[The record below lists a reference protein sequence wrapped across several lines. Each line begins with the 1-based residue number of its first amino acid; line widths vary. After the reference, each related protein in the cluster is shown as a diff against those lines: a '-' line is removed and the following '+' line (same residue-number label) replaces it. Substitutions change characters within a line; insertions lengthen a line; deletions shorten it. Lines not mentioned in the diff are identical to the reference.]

1 MCGIVA
7 YKGKKV
13 CFPILLDGLK
23 KLEYR
28 GYDSAGVA
36 CIINNKINITKRA
49 GKVKELENAIKN
61 KQSSKN
67 CSGLGIAHTR
77 WATHGEPN
85 QKNAHPHIDDSK
97 KITLVHNGII
107 ENFDP
112 IKKFL
117 KSKKIKFKS
126 DTDTEVLVQLIGY
139 FYNKGKLNFEQSVR
153 AALQRV
159 DGAYAIVILNTDFPD
174 MMIAARKG
182 SPLVLGL
189 KDNEF
194 FIGSDVSPII
204 KYTQQIT
211 YLNDSEMA
219 VINGDSY
226 EIKSVDKDVSLPKKV
241 EKIDYKIDDF
251 DKGKFQYFM
260 HKEIHEQVDTIRNTL
275 KGRST
280 KSSVLLHGLSE
291 YWEEIK
297 VAEKIYIT
305 ACGTSWHAGLIGK
318 NLIERFAEVPVHV
331 EYASEFRYN
340 HSIMDN
346 KTVVIAISQSGE
358 TADTL
363 AAIAKANDFGAITIG
378 ICNVP
383 GSSVSRETKC
393 GIHTRCGHE
402 IGVASTKAFTA
413 QISVLYLL
421 ALKLAD
427 SKKKI
432 TAHGLKK
439 YLNMSGY
446 EKSAVGLNPYGTKAI
461 KSLLRKEKSINKMAQ
476 KYKNASD
483 FLYLGRGLNF
493 PVALEGA
500 LKLKEI
506 SYIHAEGYP
515 AAEMKHGPIALVDK
529 NMPNVFIVPK
539 DKTYDKIISNIE
551 EIKSRKGKIIIV
563 TDSKDKILRD
573 LADDLILLPKT
584 NQYLFVILATI
595 ALQLFSYFIALAK
608 GCDVDQPRNLA
619 KSVTVE

>member
-7 YKGKKV
+7 YKGDKN
-13 CFPILLDGLK
+13 CFPILLGGLK

-36 CIINNKINITKRA
+36 CLHDNRISVTRRV
-49 GKVKELENAIKN
+49 GKVKELESAINRK
-61 KQSSKN
+61 KSSKD
-67 CSGLGIAHTR
+67 CKGLGIAHTR

-85 QKNAHPHIDDSK
+85 QKNAHPHLDQSK
-97 KITLVHNGII
+97 KIAIVHNGII
-107 ENFDP
+107 ENHDP

-159 DGAYAIVILNTDFPD
+159 DGAYGIVVLNKDCPD
-174 MMIAARKG
+174 TMIAARKG
-182 SPLVLGL
+182 SPLVLGI

-204 KYTQQIT
+204 KHTQRII

-219 VINGDSY
+219 VIDGSSY
-226 EIKSVDKDVSLPKKV
+226 DIKSVEKDVSLPKKV

-251 DKGKFQYFM
+251 DKGKFKYFM
-260 HKEIHEQVDTIRNTL
+260 HKEIHEQAKTIDNTL
-275 KGRST
+275 TGRTT
-280 KSSVLLHGLSE
+280 KNSVLLHGLSE
-291 YWEEIK
+291 YWEEIQNAK
-297 VAEKIYIT
+297 NIYIT

-318 NLIERFAEVPVHV
+318 NLIERFAKVPVHV

-340 HSIMDN
+340 HSIIDN
-346 KTVVIAISQSGE
+346 ETVVIAISQSGE

-363 AAIAKANDFGAITIG
+363 AAISKANDFGAVTVG

-383 GSSVSRETKC
+383 GSSVSRETDC

-413 QISVLYLL
+413 QISILYLL

-427 SKKKI
+427 ARKTI
-432 TAHGLKK
+432 TKSALKK
-439 YLNMSGY
+439 HLAM
-446 EKSAVGLNPYGTKAI
+446 GTASKTGQIQI
-461 KSLLRKEKSINKMAQ
+461 KSLLRKEKSIKKMAK
-476 KYKNASD
+476 KYQNASD

-539 DKTYDKIISNIE
+539 DHTYDKIISNIE
-551 EIKSRKGKIIIV
+551 EIKSRKGKIIII
-563 TDSKDKILRD
+563 TDSKEKILRD
-573 LADDLILLPKT
+573 LADDIVVLPKT
-584 NQYLFVILATI
+584 NQYVFVVLATI
-595 ALQLFSYFIALAK
+595 ALQLFAFFIAVAK

>member
-7 YKGKKV
+7 YKGSKN
-13 CFPILLDGLK
+13 CFPILISGLK

-36 CIINNKINITKRA
+36 CILNDRIAITKRV
-49 GKVKELENAIKN
+49 GKVRELENAINNKKSLKN
-61 KQSSKN
+61 Y
-67 CSGLGIAHTR
+67 SGTGIAHTR

-85 QKNAHPHIDDSK
+85 QRNAHPHSDYSQ

-107 ENFDP
+107 ENHVP

-117 KSKKIKFKS
+117 KSKKIIFKS

-139 FYNKGKLNFEQSVR
+139 FYNRGKLDFEQSVR

-159 DGAYAIVILNTDFPD
+159 DGAYAIVVLHMDFPE

-182 SPLVLGL
+182 SPLVLGI
-189 KDNEF
+189 KDSEF
-194 FIGSDVSPII
+194 FIGSDIFPII
-204 KYTQQIT
+204 KHTQNII
-211 YLNDSEMA
+211 YLKDSEMA
-219 VINGDSY
+219 VMNESNY
-226 EIKSVDKDVSLPKKV
+226 EIKSVDKDVVLPKRV
-241 EKIDYKIDDF
+241 ERIDYKIDDF
-251 DKGKFQYFM
+251 DKGKFKYFM
-260 HKEIHEQVDTIRNTL
+260 HKEIHEQTLTIQNTL

-280 KSSVLLHGLSE
+280 ESSVLLHGLSE
-291 YWEEIK
+291 YWEEIYK
-297 VAEKIYIT
+297 AEKIYIT

-318 NLIERFAEVPVHV
+318 NLIERFAQIPVHV

-346 KTVVIAISQSGE
+346 KTVVVAISQSGE

-363 AAIAKANDFGAITIG
+363 AAISKANDFGAITIG

-383 GSSVSRETKC
+383 GSSVSRETNC

-402 IGVASTKAFTA
+402 IGVASTKAFTS
-413 QISVLYLL
+413 QIAVLYLL

-427 SKKKI
+427 SRKEISKSEM
-432 TAHGLKK
+432 KK
-439 YLNMSGY
+439 YLMGASG
-446 EKSAVGLNPYGTKAI
+446 AVQKDIKA
-461 KSLLRKEKSINKMAQ
+461 LFRKEKSIKKIAE
-476 KYKNASD
+476 KYQNASD

-539 DKTYDKIISNIE
+539 DKTYEKIISNIE
-551 EIKSRKGKIIIV
+551 EIKSRKGKIIII

-573 LADDLILLPKT
+573 LSDDLILLPRT
-584 NQYLFVILATI
+584 NQYVFVILATI
-595 ALQLFSYFIALAK
+595 VLQLFSFFIAVAK

>member
-7 YKGKKV
+7 YKGEKN
-13 CFPILLDGLK
+13 CFPILLSGLK

-36 CIINNKINITKRA
+36 CLINNKINITKRS
-49 GKVKELENAIKN
+49 GKVKELEAAISN
-61 KQSSKN
+61 KKSSQN
-67 CSGLGIAHTR
+67 CGGLGIAHTR

-85 QKNAHPHIDDSK
+85 QKNAHPHIDESK

-107 ENFDP
+107 ENYDP

-117 KSKKIKFKS
+117 KSKKITFKS

-139 FYNKGKLNFEQSVR
+139 FYNKGKLDFEQSVR

-159 DGAYAIVILNTDFPD
+159 DGAYGIVVLNVDFPE

-182 SPLVLGL
+182 SPLVLGV
-189 KDNEF
+189 KEGEF
-194 FIGSDVSPII
+194 FIGSDISPIVSH
-204 KYTQQIT
+204 TQQII

-219 VINGDSY
+219 VINKNDY
-226 EIKSVDKDVSLPKKV
+226 QIKSVEKDVALPKKV

-251 DKGKFQYFM
+251 DKGKFKHFM
-260 HKEIHEQVDTIRNTL
+260 HKEIHEQVTTIGNTL
-275 KGRST
+275 KARST
-280 KSSVLLHGLSE
+280 KNSILLHGLSE
-291 YWEEIK
+291 HWEEIQS
-297 VAEKIYIT
+297 ANRIYIT

-318 NLIERFAEVPVHV
+318 NLIERFANVPVHV

-363 AAIAKANDFGAITIG
+363 AAIAKANDYGAITIG

-393 GIHTRCGHE
+393 GVHTRCGHE

-413 QISVLYLL
+413 QITVLYFF

-427 SKKKI
+427 SKKTMTRSVMRK
-432 TAHGLKK
+432 HLDLSMWPK
-439 YLNMSGY
+439 YVND
-446 EKSAVGLNPYGTKAI
+446 I
-461 KSLLRKEKSINKMAQ
+461 KSVLKKEKSIKKIAE
-476 KYKNASD
+476 KYQNASD

-563 TDSKDKILRD
+563 TDSRDKILRD
-573 LADDLILLPKT
+573 LAEDLILLPKT
-584 NQYLFVILATI
+584 NQYMFVMLATI
-595 ALQLFSYFIALAK
+595 ALQLFSYFVAVAK